1 MAGSED
7 ATHQAKRR
15 RRWLTG
21 GSRWALGVAVVALAG
36 LLVLWFQR
44 KPIADNYVQRVL
56 RARNV
61 AARYDIADLGFSRQ
75 RLTHLII
82 GDPRHPDLVA
92 DWVEVAT
99 SLGLSGVQV
108 TGIRAGHV
116 RMRGQIANGRL
127 MLGAIDRLL
136 PPTDGKPFTL
146 PALNLDIADG
156 RMRLET
162 AQGLVGIK
170 LSGRGPL
177 ANGFAGHAG
186 VVSPRLV
193 AGGCAADQIAATLA
207 IKITDRQPS
216 VSGPIRVAEIRCGT
230 TRLKGAQATIDAI
243 LDERLDR
250 WRGKAALAVVSV
262 KHPRVRLGAL
272 AGSVDF
278 DGSPRRTAGNLDLQT
293 ATIQSAMGQS
303 QQGRVAG
310 TYRIGT
316 AGLGF
321 SGTASAQGAAIAP
334 RLSASLGRYANAARG
349 TPVASL
355 WGKLIKAA
363 QQAARRFSLS
373 ADIAIDQAGNST
385 RLALARTT
393 LQSASGSTIS
403 LSGGD
408 GIEIDQRGVR
418 LNGVLALVGGGLPE
432 AAIEVHQSAP
442 GAPVIG
448 SALVRPYAA
457 GRDRLALTAVDFT
470 ASPSG
475 ATRISTRATVSGPLG
490 TGRVEAASLPIE
502 AYWNGHGRLRVNPGC
517 APLSFER
524 LAISGLALGKTRLGL
539 CASRQALVSIDGGTL
554 GGGGTI
560 KAPVLVGTLGSAR
573 LSVAADEVHF
583 GLARQDFGASAV
595 RARLGAPERE
605 SMLDV
610 MSVSGQID
618 DGGATGLFSGGA
630 GHIAK
635 VPLLLSGGAGNWQ
648 LSGGKLGIAGQ
659 LTVADADPEPRFY
672 PLISRD
678 IAFTLENNAIRATGT
693 LTTPTT
699 NALVSNVT
707 LVHDLEKSTGS
718 ADLVVPSLVFGP
730 ALRPDQLTRFTFG
743 VIADVVGTVTG
754 NGHIGWTP
762 DGVTSNGAFRT
773 SNTNLAAAFGP
784 VTELSGE
791 IRFTDLLNL
800 ESAPGQVATIASVNP
815 GIPVLDGTVRYQ
827 TLSGARIAVEGARW
841 PFAGGELIL
850 EPSVL
855 DFSAPSDRRLT
866 FRVVGVDAAQ
876 FLQQF
881 DFKNLDATGTF
892 DGALPM
898 IFDSTGGRIEGGHLT
913 VRESG
918 GTIAYVGEVSQKD
931 LGFWANMAFDALKS
945 LRYKSLY
952 IDMNGPLAGE
962 MFTEVRFA
970 GISQG
975 EGTKSNFLIRRL
987 QKLPLVFNVRIAAP
1001 FRQLIDSV
1009 QSYYDPKRL
1018 IDRNR
1023 AELIRAEAESIDP
1036 QAQPRS
1042 QPPPKADKPVQPP
1055 ASEPMP

>member
-1 MAGSED
+1 MAASED
-7 ATHQAKRR
+7 ATHHAKRR
-15 RRWLTG
+15 RRWLSGAT
-21 GSRWALGVAVVALAG
+21 RWALGAAALLLAG

-44 KPIADNYVQRVL
+44 KPIADNYVQQAL

-61 AARYDIADLGFSRQ
+61 AARYDIADLGVSSQ
-75 RLTHLII
+75 RLTNLVI

-99 SLGLSGVQV
+99 SLGFSGVQV
-108 TGIRAGHV
+108 TGIRAGHIRV
-116 RMRGQIANGRL
+116 RGRIIDGRL
-127 MLGAIDRLL
+127 ALGTIDRLL
-136 PPTDGKPFTL
+136 PPPNGTPFSL
-146 PALNLDIADG
+146 PAINLDIADG

-170 LSGRGPL
+170 LSGQGSL
-177 ANGFAGHAG
+177 ANGFAGNAG
-186 VVSPRLV
+186 VISPRLD
-193 AGGCAADQIAATLA
+193 AGGCAAERVAATLA
-207 IKITDRQPS
+207 IKIADRQPS
-216 VSGPIRVAEIRCGT
+216 LTGPIRAAAIRCGA
-230 TRLKGAQATIDAI
+230 TRLVLARATIDAI

-250 WRGKAALAVVSV
+250 WRGKASLAVDSV
-262 KHPRVRLGAL
+262 RNPDVRLAAL

-278 DGSPRRTAGNLDLQT
+278 DGSARRTSGNLDLRS
-293 ATIQSAMGQS
+293 AAIQSVFGQS
-303 QQGRVAG
+303 DEGEIAG
-310 TYRIGT
+310 TYLIGSEE
-316 AGLGF
+316 LGF
-321 SGTASAQGAAIAP
+321 RGSASVVHAAVAP
-334 RLSASLGRYANAARG
+334 RWTGSLGRYAGSARG

-355 WGKLIKAA
+355 WVRLINAV
-363 QQAARRFSLS
+363 QLAARRFSLS
-373 ADIAIDQAGNST
+373 SDIAIDQAGNGT

-393 LQSASGSTIS
+393 LQSASGGTIS

-408 GIEIDQRGVR
+408 GVEVDQRGVR

-432 AAIEVHQSAP
+432 AAIQVNQSAP
-442 GAPVIG
+442 GAPLIG

-457 GRDRLALTAVDFT
+457 GRDRLALTAIDFT

-475 ATRISTRATVSGPLG
+475 ATRVSTRATVSGPLG
-490 TGRVEAASLPIE
+490 NGRIESARLPIE

-517 APLSFER
+517 APLSFDR
-524 LAISGLALGKTRLGL
+524 LAVSGLALGKTRLGL
-539 CASRQALVSIDGGTL
+539 CAAGQALVSIDGGRL
-554 GGGGTI
+554 GGGGSI
-560 KAPVLVGTLGSAR
+560 RAPALRGTLGSAPLT
-573 LSVAADEVHF
+573 LSADELHF
-583 GLARQDFGASAV
+583 GLARQDFGASALK
-595 RARLGAPERE
+595 ARLGAPERV

-610 MSVSGQID
+610 ASIAGRLAGSDI
-618 DGGATGLFSGGA
+618 TGTFNGGA
-630 GHIAK
+630 GQIAK
-635 VPLLLSGGAGNWQ
+635 VPLLLSGGDGTWH

-659 LTVADADPEPRFY
+659 LQVADADPEPRFY
-672 PLISRD
+672 PLVSKN
-678 IAFTLENNAIRATGT
+678 IAFTLENNAIRATGS
-693 LTTPTT
+693 LAPPG
-699 NALVSNVT
+699 NYAMISNVT
-707 LVHDLEKSTGS
+707 LVHDLGSGTGH
-718 ADLVVPSLVFGP
+718 ADLAVPGIAFGP
-730 ALRPDQLTRFTFG
+730 SLRPDQLTRFTFG
-743 VIADVVGTVTG
+743 VIADVVGTITG
-754 NGHIGWTP
+754 SGHIGWTP
-762 DGVTSNGAFRT
+762 GGVTSDGVFRT

-784 VTELSGE
+784 VSGLSGE

-800 ESAPGQVATIASVNP
+800 ESAPGQVASIDSINP
-815 GIPVLDGTVRYQ
+815 GIPVLGGMVRYQ
-827 TLSGARIAVEGARW
+827 ALSGARVAVEGARW

-855 DFSAPSDRRLT
+855 DFSTSSDRRLT

-892 DGALPM
+892 DGVLPM

-931 LGFWANMAFDALKS
+931 LGFWANMAFQALKS
-945 LRYKSLY
+945 LRYKSLA
-952 IDMNGPLAGE
+952 IEMNGPLAGE
-962 MFTEVRFA
+962 MITEVRFA
-970 GISQG
+970 GVSQG

-1023 AELIRAEAESIDP
+1023 AELIRAEAEGVDSPASPSD
-1036 QAQPRS
+1036 QS
-1042 QPPPKADKPVQPP
+1042 PPKADKPVQPP